1 LHLELTKL
9 LLVLVELEL
18 QVELLKVLVVLGEEI
33 VHSTQSHQSVAV
45 AVVLGLLIT
54 EQTVLAVVP
63 VVADGSQA
71 VEEIILAVQ
80 ELLVKDLTVE
90 MAPQL
95 LLNHTS
101 VLVVEE
107 LVVLVT

>member
-1 LHLELTKL
+1 VE
-9 LLVLVELEL
+9 VELAHL
-18 QVELLKVLVVLGEEI
+18 VALLKVFVALEEEI

-54 EQTVLAVVP
+54 EQTVLAVAP
-63 VVADGSQA
+63 AVVDGSQA
-71 VEEIILAVQ
+71 VEEIILVVQ

-95 LLNHTS
+95 LVNHT
-101 VLVVEE
+101 LAQVEVE
-107 LVVLVT
+107 LAVLVT